1 MWALGRMTLQATRYS
16 GGIMVQKTT
25 PVKVVM
31 VRRGSVTI
39 PSVPTHKLRTF
50 IRKRALLGSD
60 EISGDGKNWVRVDS
74 HFQLRKYF
82 CSAEGNENNTA
93 SQNGN
98 AEFSERPPNIDN
110 NLQEVVELLK
120 DINS

>member
-1 MWALGRMTLQATRYS
+1 
-16 GGIMVQKTT
+16 MVQKTT

-39 PSVPTHKLRTF
+39 PSVPTQKLRTF

-60 EISGDGKNWVRVDS
+60 EISGDGENWVRVDS
-74 HFQLRKYF
+74 HYQLSKYF
-82 CSAEGNENNTA
+82 SAEGNENNTA

-98 AEFSERPPNIDN
+98 AEFYERPPNIEN
-110 NLQEVVELLK
+110 NLQEVAELLK

>member
-1 MWALGRMTLQATRYS
+1 MT
-16 GGIMVQKTT
+16 QKTT

-39 PSVPTHKLRTF
+39 PSVPTQKLRTF

-60 EISGDGKNWVRVDS
+60 EISGDGKSWVRADS
-74 HFQLRKYF
+74 HYQLSKF
-82 CSAEGNENNTA
+82 FTAEDGKNNSGDTDLK
-93 SQNGN
+93 
-98 AEFSERPPNIDN
+98 FSESPPNVES
-110 NLQEVVELLK
+110 NLKEVADLLK

>member
-1 MWALGRMTLQATRYS
+1 
-16 GGIMVQKTT
+16 MVQKTT